1 MNGIKNKL
9 NGRVGASSGKQR
21 GLSLVF
27 GRHKRGPVPVTG
39 IRRLVF
45 VVFIL
50 SAVLAAVSCGSN
62 SDPVVNGGMGGMT
75 AANDARRDSD
85 DTDPSQTLAPARY
98 TEHLVCE
105 LQQASSRWQHLY
117 RLDLQRPGA
126 EFVGGQGGRFAT
138 LYSQAMAVS
147 ADWVTMTFDPSSESK
162 DLDVRLKGFQV
173 QIHRSTL
180 VYRWFWRA
188 DPGHEPR
195 PGAPDMQGRCA
206 LLHAKHF
213 AADPT
218 A

>member
-9 NGRVGASSGKQR
+9 NGRVGASLGKQR

-27 GRHKRGPVPVTG
+27 GPHKRGPEPVTE

-45 VVFIL
+45 VVLIL

-62 SDPVVNGGMGGMT
+62 SDPVVNGGMT

-105 LQQASSRWQHLY
+105 LQQASRRWQHLY
-117 RLDLQRPGA
+117 RLDLQRSGA

-138 LYSQAMAVS
+138 LYSQVMAVS
-147 ADWVTMTFDPSSESK
+147 ADWVTMTFDPSSEFK
-162 DLDVRLKGFQV
+162 DQNVRLKGFHV

-180 VYRWFWRA
+180 VYRWFWGA

-195 PGAPDMQGRCA
+195 PGAPDMQGRCT
-206 LLHAKHF
+206 LLDAKHF